1 MLHYYKRV
9 GDILNKIKKNSFIQG
24 AFVATFGIVISK
36 ILGMIYV
43 IPFHSMIG
51 DTGGALYGYAYNIY
65 SIFLSISTAGIPLAI
80 SSITSEYNTLEYYSV
95 KEKVFKIARKYLSI
109 VGIACFIILFIF
121 ARQIASLI
129 MGDISGGNSIEDIA
143 LVIRA
148 ISFSILIVPTLSVYR
163 GYLQGHKFI
172 TPTSISQVLEQ
183 IIRVSI
189 IIVGSYLVVKVFN
202 LPVKYAVVVALLGA
216 TIGSIFSLVYLI
228 YKRKKYKDVIKTD
241 LVHEEEKK
249 FSEKKLLKQILI
261 CALPFIFSDLSKS
274 LYNSVDTFFV
284 VRTLVDL
291 GYSVDTAETVMGVIS
306 TWGNKLNMIVVA
318 IGTGFSVSLIP
329 NLAASLVK
337 NDKKDAEDKINLA
350 LSSITYLVF
359 PMTLG
364 LSFLSKPV
372 WNIFYGSS
380 VYGPLVFRVS
390 IIVAIVTVLLTTS
403 VIIAFSFKE
412 YKVLYIA
419 CLVGLIFNACF
430 DVPLM
435 YLLENFGVGY
445 YGAIVSTILGN
456 LLTILIMLKVIQ
468 KRHNFSLTKAKKN
481 IFYSLVFSLDMI
493 LCLYLLSFV
502 ININSTN
509 RLYSVFIVAFYA
521 LVGGAIY
528 FGLTY
533 KLKVVDKIFG
543 KEYVDKILGKV
554 KRIFKKLLRKY

>member
-109 VGIACFIILFIF
+109 VGIACFIVLFIF
-121 ARQIASLI
+121 ARQIAHLI
-129 MGDISGGNSIEDIA
+129 IGDISGGNSIEDIT

-228 YKRKKYKDVIKTD
+228 YKRRKYKDVIKTD

-390 IIVAIVTVLLTTS
+390 IMVAIVTVLLTTS

-419 CLVGLIFNACF
+419 SLIGLVFNACF

-435 YLLENFGVGY
+435 YLLETFGVGY

-456 LLTILIMLKVIQ
+456 LLTIVIMLRVIQ
-468 KRHNFSLTKAKKN
+468 KRHNFSLKNAMKN
-481 IFYSLVFSLDMI
+481 ISYSLIFSLIMI
-493 LCLYLLSFV
+493 LCLYLLSF
-502 ININSTN
+502 IIDTNSVN
-509 RLYSVFIVAFYA
+509 RFYSVFIVVVYA
-521 LVGGAIY
+521 LIGGAIY
-528 FGLTY
+528 FILTY

-543 KEYVDKILGKV
+543 KEYIDKIFGKV
-554 KRIFKKLLRKY
+554 KRVFKKVIK